1 MDEELLKKAQEA
13 EIELFCEQITSLLL
27 QLDRVGVKFTNERGM
42 QVLVVAADLEK
53 KQIMLLPF

>member
-27 QLDRVGVKFTNERGM
+27 QLDKVGVKFTNERGM